1 MTFKCQPISLSQPC
15 QSISFKSKVK
25 DLYKAGILPIARDL
39 YGSPLTRKIVTDEHI
54 IPKRKGGSSA
64 LSNIALATKK
74 NNNGR
79 GNKPIER
86 FITPKQV
93 NEYLAQF
100 EGLKIAGFDVGG
112 YVKGIRQTFQKIWS
126 KKK

>member
-1 MTFKCQPISLSQPC
+1 MTFKCQPIKFNQPC
-15 QSISFKSKVK
+15 QPISFKSKVK
-25 DLYKAGILPIARDL
+25 DLFRAGVLPIAKDL
-39 YGSPLTRKIVTDEHI
+39 YGLPLTRKNVTDEHI
-54 IPKRKGGSSA
+54 VCKCFGGSNA
-64 LSNIALATKK
+64 LHNIALATKK

-79 GNKPIER
+79 GNKPIEK
-86 FITPKQV
+86 FVTPQMVDK
-93 NEYLAQF
+93 YLAQF